1 MSSIWSV
8 IVVLLRFT
16 LLCIVARKVKK
27 NDNYKKLVS
36 LNGQNDQHNIETVII
51 HLRLYSIQLFFPQT
65 CMHFDINNFRGEK
78 SENWIAKIR
87 RGYWEFQKRVSA
99 FGKLDFGSKNPSKL
113 KKVLRNAKNPSN
125 FKYCPANSQG
135 VFSSQGESS
144 QHVWMHKWTFDFNNT
159 QKRSHSIGFRPKM
172 KRHNQTGGK
181 KEIRKKWERAK
192 NNKLRRN

>member
-16 LLCIVARKVKK
+16 LLCIVARKVRKK
-27 NDNYKKLVS
+27 WQLQEMSFIERAKWPKQYWNC
-36 LNGQNDQHNIETVII
+36 HNPFAIV
-51 HLRLYSIQLFFPQT
+51 LCLAFFRQT
-65 CMHFDINNFRGEK
+65 YMHFDINNFRGEK

-99 FGKLDFGSKNPSKL
+99 FCKLDFGSKNPSKL

-192 NNKLRRN
+192 SNKLREN